1 MFCVSTQL
9 VAQFTNVG
17 SGSYAKKFPG
27 TDIAGRNAVPSGKPL
42 TVEKAATKPPP
53 SNDWWSAKIKN
64 AHCDNL
70 FNYPF
75 TMKTTTSGL
84 VVTYIPWGVIDD
96 IQPIVVGVTD
106 MNSTA
111 AEVSDFSDWS
121 VQMRWKKQ
129 KSVFKTTTGVGMPFL
144 YFEKDSLSTA
154 QIAVNS
160 GTVTIKNNRVIVEN
174 ARNGADFVV
183 FGPTGTVWKQT
194 GTLLTSNLNGKNY
207 WSMAMLPHDASNL
220 ENAAAEFEKFA
231 FVFPKNTRSSFK
243 YNAAKGIVETEFV
256 VDIEVKEGGDSMMLM
271 GLLPHQTAN
280 LLSAQ
285 SGLSSI
291 QYKTVRGD
299 LKMMVGNSFKTK
311 HSFRGIL
318 PTLPYLNRYSKGF
331 NPLELKAKIESIMYN
346 DLAEWTDSYNEGQ
359 VFNRL
364 VQTARIAH
372 EMQMDEA
379 VASIVKTVKNR
390 LEDWLKAESGEVAFL
405 FYYDTTWKSMLGY
418 PAGHGQDH
426 NLNDHNFHW
435 GYFIHAASFLA
446 EFEPGWANKWGG
458 MINLLIRDVASTDRN
473 DAMFPYLRAFNP
485 YQGHCWANGFATFP
499 QGNDLESTSESM
511 QFNSSLIHWGSVVGD
526 TGIRNLGIYLYAT
539 EQAAVEEYWFD
550 KNKRNFKTNQN
561 FALVSRVW
569 GNSYDNG
576 TFWTADIAASYGIE
590 LYPIHGGSLY
600 LAHDTTYVR
609 RLWNEMAKNTGILNN
624 QANDN
629 LWHDVYWSYL
639 AFIDAPKAIK
649 MYNSYANR
657 NLKFGISDAQ
667 TYHWL
672 HAMNALGRVDTSVR
686 STDPLSVVFA
696 QNGLK
701 TYVSKNHSKDTV
713 WVKFSDGFVLKVSP
727 HTLATSR
734 DIDLRGTLS
743 SDFLQAYPN
752 GSVNLDLS
760 LNLGKVDRVV
770 FYNGNDSMAQVS
782 AFPYKLR
789 TPGLRLGWNDLS
801 ARMYRGNEFVSSNYV
816 RIQVGET
823 QAYAQT
829 PTPIPGTL
837 QPGNF
842 DEFEGGVGQ
851 KLTYFDLSTNNL
863 GDFRTQEYVDAS
875 KSGSEGNIV
884 TWIDPGEWLDFT
896 VNVKESAAYDIQI
909 RYASNLSSSGPMQI
923 ELNGDTVSAN
933 VTFTSSGGWDK
944 WSTKNVIAVPL
955 KAGIQT
961 MRLRF
966 VSGGFNIGKLVFTKK
981 SDLNFT
987 YPTANAGNNFWVNP
1001 AASNFNLDGSKSS
1014 GSAALTYVWKQI
1026 YGPTKLIFN
1035 DVTKPLCVGS
1045 GMEKGVY
1052 KCRLTVKDGKNSD
1065 FDDVF
1070 IVVSDET
1077 NTPPNVAIVNPVFGS
1092 RVWENQPIAIKVV
1105 ATDLIGSVVK
1115 VRFFINGNLTDS
1127 LLQQPFQISRNFTPG
1142 KYVLTAQ
1149 AQDDSGAVVLS
1160 ESVELMV
1167 DGLPSCRFPATNG
1180 DFDVVFSNDASNPTM
1195 TFQPKKAQ
1203 TGTPTCILY
1212 YGGNAGNMPGYLV
1225 KPNQPFRINAVAG
1238 SSIFYYYTY
1247 TFSGLEK
1254 NTADN
1259 KGTFTIGLCKPEP
1272 SSGLETSLLKDLVS
1286 VYPNPVSLMLNVNF
1300 IGEGAVQVFSISG
1313 VAVTPQAI
1321 GNSAVQLDVQNL
1333 AAGYYVVRLLNAA
1346 GISSYHP
1353 IAVVH
1358 P

>member
-1 MFCVSTQL
+1 M
-9 VAQFTNVG
+9 
-17 SGSYAKKFPG
+17 
-27 TDIAGRNAVPSGKPL
+27 
-42 TVEKAATKPPP
+42 
-53 SNDWWSAKIKN
+53 
-64 AHCDNL
+64 
-70 FNYPF
+70 
-75 TMKTTTSGL
+75 
-84 VVTYIPWGVIDD
+84 
-96 IQPIVVGVTD
+96 
-106 MNSTA
+106 
-111 AEVSDFSDWS
+111 
-121 VQMRWKKQ
+121 
-129 KSVFKTTTGVGMPFL
+129 
-144 YFEKDSLSTA
+144 
-154 QIAVNS
+154 VN
-160 GTVTIKNNRVIVEN
+160 
-174 ARNGADFVV
+174 
-183 FGPTGTVWKQT
+183 
-194 GTLLTSNLNGKNY
+194 
-207 WSMAMLPHDASNL
+207 
-220 ENAAAEFEKFA
+220 
-231 FVFPKNTRSSFK
+231 
-243 YNAAKGIVETEFV
+243 
-256 VDIEVKEGGDSMMLM
+256 
-271 GLLPHQTAN
+271 
-280 LLSAQ
+280 
-285 SGLSSI
+285 
-291 QYKTVRGD
+291 
-299 LKMMVGNSFKTK
+299 
-311 HSFRGIL
+311 
-318 PTLPYLNRYSKGF
+318 
-331 NPLELKAKIESIMYN
+331 
-346 DLAEWTDSYNEGQ
+346 
-359 VFNRL
+359 
-364 VQTARIAH
+364 
-372 EMQMDEA
+372 
-379 VASIVKTVKNR
+379 
-390 LEDWLKAESGEVAFL
+390 
-405 FYYDTTWKSMLGY
+405 
-418 PAGHGQDH
+418 
-426 NLNDHNFHW
+426 
-435 GYFIHAASFLA
+435 
-446 EFEPGWANKWGG
+446 
-458 MINLLIRDVASTDRN
+458 
-473 DAMFPYLRAFNP
+473 
-485 YQGHCWANGFATFP
+485 
-499 QGNDLESTSESM
+499 
-511 QFNSSLIHWGSVVGD
+511 
-526 TGIRNLGIYLYAT
+526 
-539 EQAAVEEYWFD
+539 
-550 KNKRNFKTNQN
+550 
-561 FALVSRVW
+561 
-569 GNSYDNG
+569 
-576 TFWTADIAASYGIE
+576 
-590 LYPIHGGSLY
+590 
-600 LAHDTTYVR
+600 
-609 RLWNEMAKNTGILNN
+609 
-624 QANDN
+624 
-629 LWHDVYWSYL
+629 
-639 AFIDAPKAIK
+639 
-649 MYNSYANR
+649 
-657 NLKFGISDAQ
+657 
-667 TYHWL
+667 
-672 HAMNALGRVDTSVR
+672 
-686 STDPLSVVFA
+686 
-696 QNGLK
+696 
-701 TYVSKNHSKDTV
+701 
-713 WVKFSDGFVLKVSP
+713 
-727 HTLATSR
+727 
-734 DIDLRGTLS
+734 
-743 SDFLQAYPN
+743 
-752 GSVNLDLS
+752 
-760 LNLGKVDRVV
+760 
-770 FYNGNDSMAQVS
+770 
-782 AFPYKLR
+782 
-789 TPGLRLGWNDLS
+789 
-801 ARMYRGNEFVSSNYV
+801 
-816 RIQVGET
+816 
-823 QAYAQT
+823 
-829 PTPIPGTL
+829 
-837 QPGNF
+837 
-842 DEFEGGVGQ
+842 
-851 KLTYFDLSTNNL
+851 
-863 GDFRTQEYVDAS
+863 
-875 KSGSEGNIV
+875 
-884 TWIDPGEWLDFT
+884 FT

-966 VSGGFNIGKLVFTKK
+966 VSGGFNIGKLTFTKK

-1300 IGEGAVQVFSISG
+1300 SGEGAVQVFSISG

-1321 GNSAVQLDVQNL
+1321 GNASVQLDVQNL